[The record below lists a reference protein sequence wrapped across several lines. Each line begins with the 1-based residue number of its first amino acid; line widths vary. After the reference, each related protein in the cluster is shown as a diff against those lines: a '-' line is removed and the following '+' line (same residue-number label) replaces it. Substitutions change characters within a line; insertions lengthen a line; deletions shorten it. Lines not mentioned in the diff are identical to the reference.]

1 MIAKL
6 CLVGLMAMLPAAAFA
21 QTLTDTHEHVSV
33 PGKTVVAYR
42 PIERNDAPA
51 LKCHPDSTKAVGC
64 EAHARHKAQLL
75 ASKRNAEAVRLG
87 SR

>member
-1 MIAKL
+1 MIVKL
-6 CLVGLMAMLPAAAFA
+6 CLLGLMATLPATAYA

-42 PIERNDAPA
+42 PLERNDAPT

-64 EAHARHKAQLL
+64 EAHARHKAQQL
-75 ASKRNAEAVRLG
+75 ASKRDAEAVRLG